1 MSGLTGV
8 TFNGFE
14 TLSGG
19 GGDDSFSISDGA
31 VFTGLLDGGA
41 GNDVVDFSKTTSN
54 RSLALTN
61 SSTSGFNGGEQVL
74 GGTFGAIESVRGGAG
89 RDTLTGLN
97 VVATW
102 DLAGKQYK
110 DFTTSTARILKWN
123 SFENLVGGSKADTFN
138 NASNSTPWS
147 LSGGAGNDLL
157 DATAAL
163 VAVTLLGGDGD
174 DTLNGGRGDDLL
186 DGGEG
191 NDRLLSAAGN
201 DTLLGGGGLD
211 NLDGGDGDDVLFGQL
226 GNDVLRGGKGHDQ
239 LSGGAG
245 NDSLLGQ
252 EGNDTLVGGSGLD
265 TLDGGIGNDVLAPR
279 TSSGAVENDV
289 VTVLAEDLAIT
300 AIYTLD
306 SEFDFLGQH
315 IRPFAWLGSALE

>member
-1 MSGLTGV
+1 
-8 TFNGFE
+8 
-14 TLSGG
+14 
-19 GGDDSFSISDGA
+19 
-31 VFTGLLDGGA
+31 
-41 GNDVVDFSKTTSN
+41 
-54 RSLALTN
+54 
-61 SSTSGFNGGEQVL
+61 
-74 GGTFGAIESVRGGAG
+74 
-89 RDTLTGLN
+89 N

-110 DFTTSTARILKWN
+110 DLTSSTARILKWD
-123 SFENLVGGSKADTFN
+123 SFENLVGGSKADTFVS
-138 NASNSTPWS
+138 ASGSTPWS
-147 LSGGAGNDLL
+147 LTGGAGNDLL

-163 VAVTLLGGDGD
+163 AAVTLLGGDGD

-186 DGGEG
+186 NGGEG
-191 NDRLLSAAGN
+191 NDRLLAAAGN

-239 LSGGAG
+239 LSGGAS

-252 EGNDTLVGGSGLD
+252 DGNDTLVGGSGLD

-279 TSSGAVENDV
+279 TSSGVAENDV
-289 VTVLAEDLAIT
+289 MTVLAEDLAIT

-306 SEFDFLGQH
+306 SEFDFLGQR
-315 IRPFAWLGSALE
+315 IRPFAWLGTAFV